1 MTEDAPQAPVDRL
14 ADAAPPRPV
23 LKFGLYVGLAM
34 VAEMAIALVV
44 INRVA
49 ALELYALE
57 RNALFMAWF
66 LILMLVPV
74 CRFFRS
80 PVRMFASAMLAWA
93 IFVVGY
99 DLAGIYFQHLFN
111 ALHHWPLEVL
121 VEGAV
126 LYGICAVGSWVTEM
140 IVHAYRYS
148 ITPGRRAAR
157 AAARHAR

>member
-1 MTEDAPQAPVDRL
+1 MTEDAPQAL
-14 ADAAPPRPV
+14 ADGLAETRQPRPV
-23 LKFGLYVGLAM
+23 LKFGLCTGLAM
-34 VAEMAIALVV
+34 VAEMAVALAV

-49 ALELYALE
+49 ALESYALE

-74 CRFFRS
+74 CRFLRS
-80 PVRMFASAMLAWA
+80 PVRMFASAMIAWA
-93 IFVVGY
+93 IFVAGY
-99 DLAGIYFQHLFN
+99 NLAGIYFEHLFN

-126 LYGICAVGSWVTEM
+126 LYGICAVGAWVVEM
-140 IVHAYRYS
+140 IVHACRYS
-148 ITPGRRAAR
+148 IEPDRRAAR